1 MKQNLILGISYNNQK
16 EKSELKWV
24 VQLIHGK
31 SMSTEP
37 SLATNL
43 RCSTCN
49 IYKWTLYNMKFE
61 QLRFNIFK
69 QSQHSKLKLSEYS
82 LFHS

>member
-43 RCSTCN
+43 H
-49 IYKWTLYNMKFE
+49 YL
-61 QLRFNIFK
+61 
-69 QSQHSKLKLSEYS
+69 
-82 LFHS
+82 